1 MLDAWESLVNST
13 NEQIYEQQLK
23 NFTHICTCYSTFQEY
38 VYYIWL
44 LHHKE
49 IFLQA
54 WTGCVMHLWNTT
66 TNRYNFLITCFTLCL
81 LCLFYWH
88 YTKLL
93 YKVEDAHVRLKR
105 LLCDRMRYLWTY
117 WDVMK
122 SINMVDHRF
131 NTFYKR
137 LWGFVST
144 QVQSLI
150 FDELKRS
157 TFASV
162 DSFAWGCTLR
172 TTHGLPLAYELARYN
187 QISGSIP

>member
-1 MLDAWESLVNST
+1 
-13 NEQIYEQQLK
+13 
-23 NFTHICTCYSTFQEY
+23 
-38 VYYIWL
+38 
-44 LHHKE
+44 
-49 IFLQA
+49 
-54 WTGCVMHLWNTT
+54 
-66 TNRYNFLITCFTLCL
+66 
-81 LCLFYWH
+81 
-88 YTKLL
+88 
-93 YKVEDAHVRLKR
+93 
-105 LLCDRMRYLWTY
+105 
-117 WDVMK
+117 
-122 SINMVDHRF
+122 MVDHRF

-172 TTHGLPLAYELARYN
+172 TTHGLPRAYELARYN

>member
-1 MLDAWESLVNST
+1 
-13 NEQIYEQQLK
+13 
-23 NFTHICTCYSTFQEY
+23 
-38 VYYIWL
+38 
-44 LHHKE
+44 
-49 IFLQA
+49 
-54 WTGCVMHLWNTT
+54 
-66 TNRYNFLITCFTLCL
+66 
-81 LCLFYWH
+81 
-88 YTKLL
+88 
-93 YKVEDAHVRLKR
+93 
-105 LLCDRMRYLWTY
+105 
-117 WDVMK
+117 MK

-172 TTHGLPLAYELARYN
+172 TTHGLLVPMNLLGIARLMAQYHYRPFMCIGRCYPLVV
-187 QISGSIP
+187 QTK